1 MEVRRVS
8 VNQSTGAPS
17 GAASVASAMFAAG
30 VASLVGVAAYAYS
43 YNLGRFRFN
52 ALQRQE
58 CLHHYQESKLASYY
72 QLLPGNENPYF
83 VLI

>member
-1 MEVRRVS
+1 
-8 VNQSTGAPS
+8 
-17 GAASVASAMFAAG
+17 MFAAG

-58 CLHHYQESKLASYY
+58 CLHHYQETLKLASGC
-72 QLLPGNENPYF
+72 QLLPGNENQDF
-83 VLI
+83 TLIVFIN